1 MKIILCICILI
12 SVLETS
18 NDQAV
23 FMFVNWYS
31 SVLKTEKSE
40 AGLRDAVSW
49 KHLSTPHLV
58 KNMAQ
63 LWYRAS

>member
-23 FMFVNWYS
+23 FMFVSWYS

-40 AGLRDAVSW
+40 AGLRDAVS
-49 KHLSTPHLV
+49 
-58 KNMAQ
+58 
-63 LWYRAS
+63 